1 MEDIL
6 ASIRRILNDDET
18 PAEASPAEDVFEL
31 DSSMIIDEPTPHE
44 PIAGP
49 TSLEAREPQPQPPPH
64 AFEAHEQTPP
74 HAFEP
79 AHEEPLVAPS
89 TAAAAGAS
97 MGALVRVLG
106 QRHTQVYRDGPT
118 LEDMVREEIR
128 PMVKNWLD
136 ENLAPLVER
145 LVRAEIERV
154 TSRNL

>member
-31 DSSMIIDEPTPHE
+31 DSSMIIDEPAEHE
-44 PIAGP
+44 PIPAPPSGDAQE
-49 TSLEAREPQPQPPPH
+49 TPQH
-64 AFEAHEQTPP
+64 DFEAP
-74 HAFEP
+74 
-79 AHEEPLVAPS
+79 EEPLVAPT
-89 TAAAAGAS
+89 TAAAASAS

-136 ENLAPLVER
+136 EHLAPLVER

>member
-6 ASIRRILNDDET
+6 ASIRRILNDDAT

-44 PIAGP
+44 PTPGP
-49 TSLEAREPQPQPPPH
+49 TSMETPEPQ
-64 AFEAHEQTPP
+64 PP

-79 AHEEPLVAPS
+79 AHAAEEAHEEPLVAPS
-89 TAAAAGAS
+89 TAAAASAS

-154 TSRNL
+154 TSRSL